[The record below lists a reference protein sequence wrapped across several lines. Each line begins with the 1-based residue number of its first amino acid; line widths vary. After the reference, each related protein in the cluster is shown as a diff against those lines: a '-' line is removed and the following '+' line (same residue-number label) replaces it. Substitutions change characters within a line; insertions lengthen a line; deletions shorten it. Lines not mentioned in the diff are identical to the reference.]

1 MGRVSGGIVV
11 TVVPTSFSRGLKNRV
26 SGRAPALPAD
36 ETERVRYPPAVD
48 PVPAETSLASAPRQR
63 LTLFD
68 TTCIIVGIII
78 GEGFFESPPRIA
90 ASAGSVPL
98 LLGLWVAG
106 GFVAFVGAL
115 CYAELAGAYPK
126 DGGEYVFISRAF
138 GDRLGFLYAW
148 AWFWVVRPGNLGAM
162 AYVFARYADE
172 LLPLPL
178 GRHAFAPWAV
188 GSLLVLTVINVL
200 GVRAGKSM
208 QNLLTAAKVLGLVAV
223 FAVALWGVPPAGGM
237 SDAPVAPPTASGV
250 YLASI
255 LIMWVYGGW
264 NDMSY
269 VAAEV
274 RDPRRNILRALVLGT
289 LAVVAIYLAGNYA
302 FIRALGF
309 EGFTKS
315 GAVAADVMRLRF
327 GAAGAR
333 FISALVCVSCLGAL
347 NGMILTGSRIY
358 YAVGNDHPM
367 YAWLGKWDA
376 RRDTPARALWLQAAA
391 TLALVAGLGL
401 DRDAFERMVVFTEA
415 VFWSFL
421 LLAGLSLFVLRF
433 REPQMPRP
441 YRVAGYP
448 LTPALFCAACVFMV
462 YASARYAWSQRTSA
476 ALWAIGL
483 TGVGVVAS
491 FVSEKRERGDRWQ
504 RTHS

>member
-1 MGRVSGGIVV
+1 MRY
-11 TVVPTSFSRGLKNRV
+11 
-26 SGRAPALPAD
+26 ALPVTTGVPQVLD
-36 ETERVRYPPAVD
+36 YDVEAV
-48 PVPAETSLASAPRQR
+48 PRRR

-78 GEGFFESPPRIA
+78 GAGFFESPPLIA

-162 AYVFARYADE
+162 AYVFARYANE

-178 GRHAFAPWAV
+178 DRYALAPWAA
-188 GSLLVLTVINVL
+188 GSLLVLTVVNVL
-200 GVRAGKSM
+200 GVRTGKSV
-208 QNLLTAAKVLGLVAV
+208 QNLLTVAKVAGLVAV
-223 FAVALWGVPPAGGM
+223 FAVALLVVPSKGGL
-237 SDAPVAPPTASGV
+237 SDPPVAPPTASGV

-289 LAVVAIYLAGNYA
+289 LAVVAIYLVGNYA
-302 FIRALGF
+302 FVRALGF
-309 EGFTKS
+309 EGFAKS

-327 GAAGAR
+327 GAAGSRA
-333 FISALVCVSCLGAL
+333 ISALVCVSCLGAL
-347 NGMILTGSRIY
+347 NGMILTGARIY
-358 YAVGNDHPM
+358 YAVGNDHPL

-376 RRDTPARALWLQAAA
+376 RRDTPARSLWLQAVA

-401 DRDAFERMVVFTEA
+401 DQAAFERMVVFTEA

-421 LLAGLSLFVLRF
+421 LLAGLSLFVLRR
-433 REPQMPRP
+433 REPDAPRP

-448 LTPALFCAACVFMV
+448 LTPALFCAASLFMV
-462 YASARYAWSQRTSA
+462 YASARYAWSQRWGP
-476 ALWAIGL
+476 ALWAIVL
-483 TGVGVVAS
+483 TGAGVVAGFFS
-491 FVSEKRERGDRWQ
+491 VRRERDA
-504 RTHS
+504 

>member
-1 MGRVSGGIVV
+1 
-11 TVVPTSFSRGLKNRV
+11 
-26 SGRAPALPAD
+26 
-36 ETERVRYPPAVD
+36 VD
-48 PVPAETSLASAPRQR
+48 DASAGTVPASPRRQ

-78 GEGFFESPPRIA
+78 GAGFFESLPLIA

-106 GFVAFVGAL
+106 GLVAFVGAL
-115 CYAELAGAYPK
+115 CYAELAAAYPK

-138 GDRLGFLYAW
+138 GNRLGFLYAW

-162 AYVFARYADE
+162 AFVFARYANE

-178 GRHAFAPWAV
+178 GRRAFAPWAV
-188 GSLLVLTVINVL
+188 GSLLVLTVVNVL
-200 GVRAGKSM
+200 GVRAGKWV
-208 QNLLTAAKVLGLVAV
+208 QNLLTVAKVAGLVAV
-223 FAVALWGVPPAGGM
+223 FAVALLAVPPKGGM
-237 SDAPVAPPTASGV
+237 NDAPVAPPAASGV

-289 LAVVAIYLAGNYA
+289 LAVVAIYVVGNYA
-302 FIRALGF
+302 FLRALGY
-309 EGFTKS
+309 EGFARS
-315 GAVAADVMRLRF
+315 GAVAADVMRVRF
-327 GAAGAR
+327 GAAGSR
-333 FISALVCVSCLGAL
+333 SISALVCVSCLGAL
-347 NGMILTGSRIY
+347 NGMILTGARIY
-358 YAVGNDHPM
+358 YAVGNDHPL
-367 YAWLGKWDA
+367 YEWLGKWDA
-376 RRDTPARALWLQAAA
+376 RRDTPARSLWLQAAA

-421 LLAGLSLFVLRF
+421 TLAGLSLFVLRW
-433 REPQMPRP
+433 REPDAPRP

-448 LTPALFCAACVFMV
+448 LTPAVFGAACLFMV
-462 YASARYAWSQRTSA
+462 YASARYAWTRRTAA
-476 ALWAIGL
+476 ALWAIVL
-483 TGVGVVAS
+483 TAVGVVAS
-491 FVSEKRERGDRWQ
+491 FFSARRERGR
-504 RTHS
+504 